1 MSVLDATQQ
10 NAKQHSA
17 QDASSTLPSG
27 WILPKT
33 MRDPHGMIFGQG
45 KFTYRVN
52 AHWGRLDP
60 NQTPVENCHG
70 LDIDAK
76 GRVVMITDD
85 PRNNIVIYNRDGKLL
100 DTFSTHMPG
109 GHSVKIVNE
118 NGEDFMYLVDSGWV
132 KNRLWDGHSTEAWDS
147 PYNRVV
153 AQSGFIAK
161 LDMSGRLLFSIGH
174 PQTYGVYRPDQPFRP
189 TDIAISEKGDLYVT
203 DGYGSDFLLQYNSQG
218 QFIRRWGGHDNSDPN
233 YNLSNTHGIGIDT
246 RSGAPEL
253 IVSSRGAQCLKR
265 FSMTGEYLGTID
277 ANGAYIGGPIFKGE
291 HFYAPVCWSHIEGKN
306 QDDSGFI
313 SVFDKHNRVVA
324 NLGGTAPEYI
334 NGQLQPMQ
342 STWDVFNHCHG
353 LCVDEDENLYIGQ
366 WNANQSYPMKLER
379 I

>member
-1 MSVLDATQQ
+1 MPVIDSQKFNHKSPQGDKLQ
-10 NAKQHSA
+10 
-17 QDASSTLPSG
+17 SG
-27 WILPKT
+27 WVLPKSK
-33 MRDPHGMIFGQG
+33 RDPHGMIVGQG
-45 KFTYRVN
+45 QFRYRVN
-52 AHWGRLDP
+52 AYWGRLD
-60 NQTPVENCHG
+60 NSQTPVENCHG

-85 PRNNIVIYNRDGKLL
+85 PRNNIVIYNRDGKLI

-109 GHSVKIVNE
+109 GHSIKIVNE

-161 LDMSGRLLFSIGH
+161 LDMAGRLIFSIGH

-189 TDIAISEKGDLYVT
+189 TDIAISDNGDLYVT
-203 DGYGSDFLLQYNSQG
+203 DGYGSDYLLQYDNQG
-218 QFIRRWGGHDNSDPN
+218 RFIRRWGGHYNIDAN
-233 YNLSNTHGIGIDT
+233 YNLSNTHGIGIDKRT
-246 RSGAPEL
+246 NTPEL

-265 FSMTGEYLGTID
+265 FTLSGEYLGTID

-291 HFYAPVCWSHIEGKN
+291 HFYAPVCWSHIDGKN

-313 SVFDKHNRVVA
+313 SVFDKDNRVVA
-324 NLGGTAPEYI
+324 NIGGTTPEYI
-334 NGQLQPMQ
+334 NDVLQPMQ
-342 STWDVFNHCHG
+342 TTWDVFNHCHG
-353 LCVDEDENLYIGQ
+353 LCVDDDSNLYVGQ

-379 I
+379 L